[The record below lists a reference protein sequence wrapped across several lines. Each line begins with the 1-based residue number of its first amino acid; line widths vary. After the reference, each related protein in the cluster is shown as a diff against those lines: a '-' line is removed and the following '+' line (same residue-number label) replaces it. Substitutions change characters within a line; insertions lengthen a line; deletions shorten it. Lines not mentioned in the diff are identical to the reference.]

1 MDALPDRSRGRPPGG
16 NEINDAARDLV
27 YISKE
32 GFVSYDIVAIIY
44 AAIDEVNSQSIGAL
58 KIQKDLDTQ
67 LLAKGSG
74 LDSLAFVN
82 LIVAIEGQLETSL
95 GLSVVLVDED
105 SMSLQENP
113 FRTVGSLASYVEAV
127 LARQSAN

>member
-1 MDALPDRSRGRPPGG
+1 M
-16 NEINDAARDLV
+16 
-27 YISKE
+27 
-32 GFVSYDIVAIIY
+32 SYDIVAIIY

>member
-1 MDALPDRSRGRPPGG
+1 
-16 NEINDAARDLV
+16 
-27 YISKE
+27 
-32 GFVSYDIVAIIY
+32 
-44 AAIDEVNSQSIGAL
+44 
-58 KIQKDLDTQ
+58 
-67 LLAKGSG
+67 
-74 LDSLAFVN
+74 
-82 LIVAIEGQLETSL
+82 LETSL

>member
-1 MDALPDRSRGRPPGG
+1 MR
-16 NEINDAARDLV
+16 V
-27 YISKE
+27 
-32 GFVSYDIVAIIY
+32 DILAIIY
-44 AAIDEVNSQSIGAL
+44 SAIDELNSQSIDGL
-58 KIQKDLDTQ
+58 KVAKNVETQ

-105 SMSLQENP
+105 SMSLQQNP

>member
-1 MDALPDRSRGRPPGG
+1 
-16 NEINDAARDLV
+16 
-27 YISKE
+27 
-32 GFVSYDIVAIIY
+32 VSDDIVAIIY
-44 AAIDEVNSQSIGAL
+44 AAIDEVNGQSIGGL
-58 KIQKDLDTQ
+58 KIQKHLETQ

-82 LIVAIEGQLETSL
+82 LIVAIEGQLETRL

-127 LARQSAN
+127 LARQTAN

>member
-1 MDALPDRSRGRPPGG
+1 MGD
-16 NEINDAARDLV
+16 
-27 YISKE
+27 
-32 GFVSYDIVAIIY
+32 DILAIIY
-44 AAIDEVNSQSIGAL
+44 AAIDELNGQSIKGL
-58 KIQKDLDTQ
+58 KIQKNAETQ

-82 LIVAIEGQLETSL
+82 LIVAVEGQLETSL
-95 GLSVVLVDED
+95 GLSIVLVDEY

-127 LARQSAN
+127 VAKQSAN

>member
-1 MDALPDRSRGRPPGG
+1 V
-16 NEINDAARDLV
+16 ND
-27 YISKE
+27 
-32 GFVSYDIVAIIY
+32 DIVAIIY
-44 AAIDEVNSQSIGAL
+44 AAIDEVNGQSIGGL
-58 KIQKDLDTQ
+58 KIQKNLETQ

-82 LIVAIEGQLETSL
+82 LIVAIEGQLETRL

-113 FRTVGSLASYVEAV
+113 FRTVGSLTSYVEAV
-127 LARQSAN
+127 LARQTAN

>member
-1 MDALPDRSRGRPPGG
+1 MR
-16 NEINDAARDLV
+16 NDIL
-27 YISKE
+27 
-32 GFVSYDIVAIIY
+32 AIIY
-44 AAIDEVNSQSIGAL
+44 AAIDELNGHSIKGL
-58 KIQKDLDTQ
+58 KIQKNVETQ

-74 LDSLAFVN
+74 MDSLAFVN
-82 LIVAIEGQLETSL
+82 LIVAVEGQLETSL

-127 LARQSAN
+127 LAKQSAN

>member
-1 MDALPDRSRGRPPGG
+1 
-16 NEINDAARDLV
+16 
-27 YISKE
+27 
-32 GFVSYDIVAIIY
+32 VSDDIVAIIY
-44 AAIDEVNSQSIGAL
+44 AAIDEVNGQSIGGL
-58 KIQKDLDTQ
+58 KIPKNLETQ
-67 LLAKGSG
+67 LLAKESG

-127 LARQSAN
+127 LAKQSAN

>member
-1 MDALPDRSRGRPPGG
+1 M
-16 NEINDAARDLV
+16 RD
-27 YISKE
+27 
-32 GFVSYDIVAIIY
+32 DILSIIY
-44 AAIDEVNSQSIGAL
+44 AAIDELNGQSIKGL
-58 KIQKDLDTQ
+58 KIQKNVETQ

-82 LIVAIEGQLETSL
+82 LIVAVEGQVETSL

-127 LARQSAN
+127 VAKQSAN

>member
-1 MDALPDRSRGRPPGG
+1 
-16 NEINDAARDLV
+16 
-27 YISKE
+27 
-32 GFVSYDIVAIIY
+32 VSDNIVAIIY
-44 AAIDEVNSQSIGAL
+44 AAIDEVNGQSIEGS
-58 KIQKDLDTQ
+58 KIQKDLETQ

-82 LIVAIEGQLETSL
+82 LIVAIEGQLEASL

-113 FRTVGSLASYVEAV
+113 FRTVGSLASYMEAV

>member
-1 MDALPDRSRGRPPGG
+1 MRNDILP
-16 NEINDAARDLV
+16 
-27 YISKE
+27 
-32 GFVSYDIVAIIY
+32 IIY
-44 AAIDEVNSQSIGAL
+44 AAIDELNGQSIKGL
-58 KIQKDLDTQ
+58 KIQKNVETQ

-82 LIVAIEGQLETSL
+82 LIVAVEGHLETSL

-105 SMSLQENP
+105 TMSLQENP

-127 LARQSAN
+127 VAKQSAN

>member
-1 MDALPDRSRGRPPGG
+1 V
-16 NEINDAARDLV
+16 ND
-27 YISKE
+27 
-32 GFVSYDIVAIIY
+32 DIVAIIY
-44 AAIDEVNSQSIGAL
+44 AAIDEVNGQSIGGL
-58 KIQKDLDTQ
+58 KIQKNLETQ

-82 LIVAIEGQLETSL
+82 LIVAIEGQLETRL

-127 LARQSAN
+127 LARQTAN

>member
-1 MDALPDRSRGRPPGG
+1 M
-16 NEINDAARDLV
+16 RDDML
-27 YISKE
+27 
-32 GFVSYDIVAIIY
+32 AIIY
-44 AAIDEVNSQSIGAL
+44 AAIDELNGQSIDGS
-58 KIQKDLDTQ
+58 KIQKSVETQ

-82 LIVAIEGQLETSL
+82 LIVAVEGQLETSL

-127 LARQSAN
+127 VASQSAN

>member
-1 MDALPDRSRGRPPGG
+1 MSD
-16 NEINDAARDLV
+16 N
-27 YISKE
+27 
-32 GFVSYDIVAIIY
+32 IVAIIY
-44 AAIDEVNSQSIGAL
+44 AAIDEVNGQSIEGL
-58 KIQKDLDTQ
+58 KIQKDLETQ

-127 LARQSAN
+127 LAKQSAN